1 VANALYDFGRNAF
14 LTGAINWLSSPVWAV
29 LIDTT
34 QYTVNLA
41 TDRYLVTIPVGARI
55 SSSGPL
61 TGVTAVA
68 GVADASDLS
77 FTAVSGALCEAIV
90 LYQSTGTDSTSQLI
104 AYIDTA
110 TGIPFLPSG
119 GNVAIQWDDGANK
132 IFKL

>member
-1 VANALYDFGRNAF
+1 MANALYDFGRNAF
-14 LTGAINWLSSPVWAV
+14 LTGNLNWLTIPVWAV

-55 SSSGPL
+55 SSSGPI
-61 TGVTAVA
+61 GGATAVA
-68 GVADASDLS
+68 GVADLSDVT
-77 FTAVSGALCEAIV
+77 FTAVSGALCEAVV
-90 LYQSTGTDSTSQLI
+90 LYQSTGVDSTSQLI

-110 TGIPFLPSG
+110 TGLPFLPSG
-119 GNVAIQWDDGANK
+119 GNVAIQWDNGANK